1 VLLFIAVA
9 DSQMHSFALKKL
21 GTNDRIVNG
30 MITVME
36 AVGLISQ
43 KFLG

>member
-1 VLLFIAVA
+1 
-9 DSQMHSFALKKL
+9 MHSLALKKL

-30 MITVME
+30 VITVME
-36 AVGLISQ
+36 AKRLVSQ

>member
-1 VLLFIAVA
+1 VEG
-9 DSQMHSFALKKL
+9 SQMHSFALKKL

-36 AVGLISQ
+36 VVGLISQ